1 MIKKKNILSAILLL
15 GLALSPVSYVGASDN
30 ALVQMDIKKSAGD
43 SVDVTLFTTGT
54 SSEHPVVTKKSDNK
68 YVILMPNVSGSQSGK
83 PDLAGISD
91 IVSDVDIKSV
101 DDGTGGYTKVTLITK
116 KPVNIKTNMQTSGPV
131 TPEQTEYRQLIAK
144 ARANGIKTS
153 RIPSNEVPVS
163 EQKKEKEPPKT
174 VVTVNKA
181 KNPEIKPAQKNT
193 AKTAIKFKEV
203 SADELMKKHTPA
215 PTKTVKLEPV
225 EIKESSSAPKIS
237 EKLPEANEAIKTEM
251 DEQIKKSEEKAKT
264 EAAATAATTTAT
276 AAKSSADTQKSSH
289 KFPYGLAIALLPIL
303 GLMAL
308 IKMIRTSVQRS
319 NILKQSF
326 MENLNNR
333 PAVPENYDEIIT
345 NEELSWQEKYNKYLD
360 KSAPAQTETAKPK
373 KQSRYKFISMPQQ
386 NDEIEEKRAE
396 LERTMAAP
404 AAEKEPKQTIKP
416 KAIVTSIEKIEKLDD
431 KPPVIS
437 EVEPSPKLIKSEDN
451 VIHEEMTKTIK
462 LKAFASGVSLEETSR
477 RKSLNKK
484 AAQMLSEEDSEV
496 KIKPLRNS
504 KLSSSVRR
512 LSDANLKM
520 ADVTEKGIEEVKA
533 EQDYVMTSV
542 DEYLSMLDND
552 VKTEQI
558 SEAPARVTSPVSR
571 AEKTSV
577 AASLAQV
584 KPSMKYQKPHIN
596 TSNEFSN
603 PITQNSETKKSYLDG
618 LIVKSGFNIDENRG
632 FYVVNVDGTSALVGR
647 VKDEVFVL
655 KKFDNNVEKP
665 LQVRRDQPNVFMVKA
680 DGYRSLVKVD
690 EEKMGVLV
698 EM

>member
-15 GLALSPVSYVGASDN
+15 GLALSPINYVDASDN
-30 ALVQMDIKKSAGD
+30 SLVQMDIKKSSAD
-43 SVDVTLFTTGT
+43 SVDVTLFTTG
-54 SSEHPVVTKKSDNK
+54 SSTEHPVVTKKSDNK
-68 YVILMPNVSGSQSGK
+68 YVILMPNVSGRQSGK

-91 IVSDVDIKSV
+91 IVSDVDIKTI

-131 TPEQTEYRQLIAK
+131 TEEQTEYRQLIAK

-163 EQKKEKEPPKT
+163 EQKKAQETTKT

-181 KNPEIKPAQKNT
+181 QTPSAAKTVKKNTKPAVQ
-193 AKTAIKFKEV
+193 FKEV
-203 SADELMKKHTPA
+203 SAEELMKKHTPA
-215 PTKTVKLEPV
+215 PAKTVKLEPV
-225 EIKESSSAPKIS
+225 EIKETSSAPKIA
-237 EKLPEANEAIKTEM
+237 EKLPEANDAIKTEM
-251 DEQIKKSEEKAKT
+251 NEQIKKSEEKAKK
-264 EAAATAATTTAT
+264 EVAAPQAKPAAE
-276 AAKSSADTQKSSH
+276 KQKPSRQ
-289 KFPYGLAIALLPIL
+289 FPYGLAVALLPII
-303 GLMAL
+303 GLIAL

-333 PAVPENYDEIIT
+333 PSVPENYDEIIS

-360 KSAPAQTETAKPK
+360 KAAPAKTDTAVKKPK
-373 KQSRYKFISMPQQ
+373 TQSRYKFISMPQH
-386 NDEIEEKRAE
+386 DEIEEKREE

-404 AAEKEPKQTIKP
+404 AAEKPENKPVIKP
-416 KAIVTSIEKIEKLDD
+416 QAIVTSIEKIEKLDD
-431 KPPVIS
+431 KPPVIN
-437 EVEPSPKLIKSEDN
+437 EVEPAQELIKSEDN
-451 VIHEEMTKTIK
+451 VIHHEMTKTIK
-462 LKAFASGVSLEETSR
+462 LKAFATGVSLEETSR
-477 RKSLNKK
+477 RKSLTKK
-484 AAQMLSEEDSEV
+484 AAQMLAEDESEV
-496 KIKPLRNS
+496 RPEPLRKS
-504 KLSSSVRR
+504 QLTSSVRR

-520 ADVTEKGIEEVKA
+520 AEVTEKGIEEVKA
-533 EQDYVMTSV
+533 EQDYTVTSV
-542 DEYLSMLDND
+542 DEYLSLLDN
-552 VKTEQI
+552 EQQE
-558 SEAPARVTSPVSR
+558 SAKEPVTSPVSR
-571 AEKTSV
+571 TENTV

-584 KPSMKYQKPHIN
+584 KPSMKYQKPAIN
-596 TSNEFSN
+596 TSGEISN
-603 PITQNSETKKSYLDG
+603 PITQNSENKKSYLDG
-618 LIVKSGFNIDENRG
+618 LIVKSGFNIDSNKG

-655 KKFDNNVEKP
+655 KKFDNNIEKP

>member
-15 GLALSPVSYVGASDN
+15 GLALSTINYVGANENS
-30 ALVQMDIKKSAGD
+30 LVQMDIKKSAGD
-43 SVDVTLFTTGT
+43 SVDVTLFTTGS
-54 SSEHPVVTKKSDNK
+54 SSESPVVTKKSDNK

-91 IVSDVDIKSV
+91 IVSDVDIKTV
-101 DDGTGGYTKVTLITK
+101 DDLTGGYTKVTLITK

-131 TPEQTEYRQLIAK
+131 TEEQTEYRQLIAK
-144 ARANGIKTS
+144 ARANGIKTT
-153 RIPSNEVPVS
+153 RIPSGEVQVS
-163 EQKKEKEPPKT
+163 EQKKAVETQKT

-181 KNPEIKPAQKNT
+181 PAPAKTVKKNTKPAIQ
-193 AKTAIKFKEV
+193 FKEV
-203 SADELMKKHTPA
+203 SAEELMKKHTPA
-215 PTKTVKLEPV
+215 PSKTVKLEPV
-225 EIKESSSAPKIS
+225 EIKENPSAPKIS

-251 DEQIKKSEEKAKT
+251 NEQIKKSEAKAEKQPD
-264 EAAATAATTTAT
+264 AAPVKAPVQE
-276 AAKSSADTQKSSH
+276 KQKSQH
-289 KFPYGLAIALLPIL
+289 RFPYGLAVALLPII
-303 GLMAL
+303 GLLVL
-308 IKMIRTSVQRS
+308 IRMIRTSVQRS

-333 PAVPENYDEIIT
+333 PDVPVNYDEIIS
-345 NEELSWQEKYNKYLD
+345 NDELSWQEKYNKYLD
-360 KSAPAQTETAKPK
+360 KSAPAKDANQTQKPK
-373 KQSRYKFISMPQQ
+373 RQSRYKFISMPQH
-386 NDEIEEKRAE
+386 DEIEEKREE

-404 AAEKEPKQTIKP
+404 AADKESGKKSIKP
-416 KAIVTSIEKIEKLDD
+416 KAIVTSIEQIEKLDD
-431 KPPVIS
+431 KPPVIN
-437 EVEPSPKLIKSEDN
+437 EVEPAPQLIKSEDK

-484 AAQMLSEEDSEV
+484 AAQMLADDDTE
-496 KIKPLRNS
+496 IKTEPLRDS

-520 ADVTEKGIEEVKA
+520 AEVTEKGIEEVKA
-533 EQDYVMTSV
+533 EQDYTVTSV
-542 DEYLSMLDND
+542 DEYLSLLDNEPQ
-552 VKTEQI
+552 KEQAK
-558 SEAPARVTSPVSR
+558 EPARVTSPVAR

-584 KPSMKYQKPHIN
+584 KPSMKYQKPHVN

-603 PITQNSETKKSYLDG
+603 PITQTAENKKSYLDG
-618 LIVKSGFNIDENRG
+618 LIVKSGFNIDADRG

-655 KKFDNNVEKP
+655 KKFDNNIEKP
-665 LQVRRDQPNVFMVKA
+665 LQVRRDQPNVFMVRA